1 MNVFFCFY
9 LNILRGEIVLIIL
22 GFEFWKDVIFSI
34 NIDIGIIGVIE
45 KKKLVEVIVRG
56 CLRVLKFDWS
66 KELEEYLEKISS
78 RLFLGFV

>member
-78 RLFLGFV
+78 CLFLGFV